1 MKLQDLTNSGS
12 EESSSTAFYVGLSD
26 LMVLLLVFFLMLIS
40 MSKIDKGSF
49 EKIRAGFTG
58 STKGTL
64 VELAAQLQEIVEGQP
79 GIPGVKV
86 HLAEDGVRLDLDTG
100 ALFDSGSA
108 RLKPNAIDP
117 LMPILTII
125 KDTGYTIDVEGHTD
139 DAPMHR
145 IFKIDGVPNFEN
157 NWSLSGRRA
166 SSVINVLL
174 EDGFQGNRLRI
185 VGYADTRPIQDVTG
199 KQESEL
205 EAARALNRRVSL
217 LIK

>member
-1 MKLQDLTNSGS
+1 MKLQELGNSQ
-12 EESSSTAFYVGLSD
+12 EENSTTAFYIGLSD

-49 EKIRAGFTG
+49 EKIKAGFTG

-64 VELAAQLQEIVEGQP
+64 VELAGQLQEIVEGQP

-108 RLKPNAIDP
+108 TLKEGAIEPMMP
-117 LMPILTII
+117 LLELIQNTQ
-125 KDTGYTIDVEGHTD
+125 YTIDVEGHSD
-139 DAPMHR
+139 DARLHR
-145 IFKIDGVPNFEN
+145 IYKIDGVPNLET

-174 EDGFQGNRLRI
+174 DKGFDGKRMRV
-185 VGYADTRPIQDVTG
+185 VGYAETRPIQTVEG
-199 KQESEL
+199 KEDEEL

>member
-1 MKLQDLTNSGS
+1 MKLRELEGGN
-12 EESSSTAFYVGLSD
+12 EESATTAFYIGLSD

-49 EKIRAGFTG
+49 EKIKAGFTG

-64 VELAAQLQEIVEGQP
+64 VELAGQLKEIVEGQP
-79 GIPGVKV
+79 GVPGVKV

-108 RLKPNAIDP
+108 RLKPGALDP
-117 LMPILTII
+117 LRPLLQIVKNT
-125 KDTGYTIDVEGHTD
+125 KYTMDVEGHSD
-139 DAPMHR
+139 DAGLHR
-145 IFKIDGVPNFEN
+145 IFKIDGVPNLET

-166 SSVINVLL
+166 SSVINFLL
-174 EDGFQGNRLRI
+174 DEGFQGDRMRV
-185 VGYADTRPIQDVTG
+185 VGYADTRPIQSPVG
-199 KQESEL
+199 KQNEEL
-205 EAARALNRRVSL
+205 EAARAQNRRVSL

>member
-1 MKLQDLTNSGS
+1 LKLQELHNQGS
-12 EESSSTAFYVGLSD
+12 EEGASTAFYIGLSD

-64 VELAAQLQEIVEGQP
+64 VELATQLKEIIEGQP

-117 LMPILTII
+117 LMPILKII
-125 KDTGYTIDVEGHTD
+125 KDTQYTIDVEGHTD

-145 IFKIDGVPNFEN
+145 IFKIDGVPNIEN

-174 EDGFQGNRLRI
+174 GEGFQGDRMRI
-185 VGYADTRPIQDVTG
+185 VGYAETRPIQDYRG
-199 KQESEL
+199 KEDAEL
-205 EAARALNRRVSL
+205 EAARTLNRRVSL

>member
-1 MKLQDLTNSGS
+1 MKLQELNSGA
-12 EESSSTAFYVGLSD
+12 EENSTTAFYIGLSD

-49 EKIRAGFTG
+49 EKIKAGFTG

-64 VELAAQLQEIVEGQP
+64 VELASQLKEIVEGQP

-108 RLKPNAIDP
+108 KLKDNAIDP
-117 LMPILTII
+117 LMPILNII
-125 KDTGYTIDVEGHTD
+125 KSTSYTIDVEGHTD

-145 IFKIDGVPNFEN
+145 IFKIDGIPNLEN

-174 EDGFQGNRLRI
+174 EEGFDGSRLRI
-185 VGYADTRPIQDVTG
+185 VGYADTRPIQEVSGIQDDD
-199 KQESEL
+199 L

>member
-1 MKLQDLTNSGS
+1 MKLQELGKHEEENST
-12 EESSSTAFYVGLSD
+12 TAFYIGLSD

-49 EKIRAGFTG
+49 EKIKAGFTG

-64 VELAAQLQEIVEGQP
+64 VELASQLKEVIEGQP
-79 GIPGVKV
+79 GIPGVNV

-108 RLKPNAIDP
+108 SLKEGAIEP
-117 LMPILTII
+117 LMPVLDLIRNTQ
-125 KDTGYTIDVEGHTD
+125 YSIDVEGHSD
-139 DAPMHR
+139 DARLHR
-145 IFKIDGVPNFEN
+145 IFKIDGVPNLET

-174 EDGFQGNRLRI
+174 DKGFEGGRMRV
-185 VGYADTRPIQDVTG
+185 VGYAETRPIQNVDG
-199 KQESEL
+199 KAGEEL
-205 EAARALNRRVSL
+205 EAARAANRRVSL

>member
-1 MKLQDLTNSGS
+1 LKLQELRDNGN
-12 EESSSTAFYVGLSD
+12 EESASTAFYIGLSD

-64 VELAAQLQEIVEGQP
+64 VELATQLKELVEGQP

-117 LMPILTII
+117 LMPILKII
-125 KDTGYTIDVEGHTD
+125 KDTQYTIDVEGHTD

-145 IFKIDGVPNFEN
+145 IFKIDGVPNIEN

-174 EDGFQGNRLRI
+174 AEGFRGDRMRI
-185 VGYADTRPIQDVTG
+185 VGYAETRPIQDYKG
-199 KQESEL
+199 KQDAEL
-205 EAARALNRRVSL
+205 EATRTLNRRVSL

>member
-1 MKLQDLTNSGS
+1 MRLRELDTSAEENSM
-12 EESSSTAFYVGLSD
+12 TAFYIGLSD

-49 EKIRAGFTG
+49 EKIKTGFTG

-64 VELAAQLQEIVEGQP
+64 VELAGQLKDIIEGQP
-79 GIPGVKV
+79 GVAGVRV
-86 HLAEDGVRLDLDTG
+86 HLAEDGVRLDLDSG

-108 RLKPNAIDP
+108 TLKSAALDP
-117 LMPILTII
+117 LMPLLKII
-125 KDTGYTIDVEGHTD
+125 KGTQYTIDVEGHSD
-139 DAPMHR
+139 DAPLHR
-145 IFKIDGVPNFEN
+145 IFRIEGVPNLET

-166 SSVINVLL
+166 SSVINFLL
-174 EDGFQGNRLRI
+174 DDGFEGARMRV
-185 VGYADTRPIQDVTG
+185 VGYAETRPIQSTAG
-199 KQESEL
+199 KTDADL

>member
-1 MKLQDLTNSGS
+1 MRLEELNHGNEENSM
-12 EESSSTAFYVGLSD
+12 TAFYIGLSD

-58 STKGTL
+58 STKDTL
-64 VELAAQLQEIVEGQP
+64 VELAGQLKEIVEGQP

-86 HLAEDGVRLDLDTG
+86 HLAEDGVRLDLDSA

-108 RLKPNAIDP
+108 KLKVSSLEPLIP
-117 LMPILTII
+117 LMQII
-125 KDTGYTIDVEGHTD
+125 QNTTYTIDVEGHSD
-139 DAPMHR
+139 DVPLHR
-145 IFKIDGVPNFEN
+145 IFKIDGDPNLET

-166 SSVINVLL
+166 SSVINHLL
-174 EDGFQGNRLRI
+174 ELGFQGQRMRV
-185 VGYADTRPIQDVTG
+185 VGYAETRPIQALDD
-199 KQESEL
+199 KQGPDL
-205 EAARALNRRVSL
+205 EAARSLNRRVSL

>member
-1 MKLQDLTNSGS
+1 MKLQELNSS
-12 EESSSTAFYVGLSD
+12 AEENSTTAFYIGLSD

-64 VELAAQLQEIVEGQP
+64 VELAGKLQEIVEGQP

-108 RLKPNAIDP
+108 KLKPNAIDP
-117 LMPILTII
+117 LMPLLQII
-125 KDTGYTIDVEGHTD
+125 KNTSYTIDVEGHTD
-139 DAPMHR
+139 DAPMYR
-145 IFKIDGVPNFEN
+145 IFKIDGVPNLEN

-166 SSVINVLL
+166 SSLLNVLL
-174 EDGFQGNRLRI
+174 EDGFEGSRMRV
-185 VGYADTRPIQDVTG
+185 VGYADTRPIESVKG
-199 KQESEL
+199 KQDDEL
-205 EAARALNRRVSL
+205 EAARGLNRRVSL